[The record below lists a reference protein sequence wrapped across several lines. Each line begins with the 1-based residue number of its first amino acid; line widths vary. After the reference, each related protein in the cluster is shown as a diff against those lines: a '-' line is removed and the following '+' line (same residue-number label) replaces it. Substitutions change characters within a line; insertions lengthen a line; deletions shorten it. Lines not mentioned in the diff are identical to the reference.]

1 MDYTARVYR
10 NLNNGQWSIQQRRE
24 GKWVVVGY
32 AEHIDMLNPVTRQ
45 SVAGRDRARR
55 DGVRNVHCMVEGTL
69 SNVRRFTSL
78 KGRDYTAGG
87 FAEPMTCT
95 KAITYN
101 PFKHDTL
108 VYRDTCRD
116 FAAGDFAQFTKEHT
130 MYVYQ

>member
-69 SNVRRFTSL
+69 SNVR
-78 KGRDYTAGG
+78 
-87 FAEPMTCT
+87 AEPMTCT

-108 VYRDTCRD
+108 VYRDTGRD
-116 FAAGDFAQFTKEHT
+116 FAAGDFAQFTKEQT